1 MKNPAFSY
9 LPFLKRER
17 KPRNKGINYVRAPV
31 MVGQCINDYL
41 EAYSDLVD
49 IFKLSGKQAAM
60 MSQSSLVEFISTCKE
75 YEVLVAIGNPVMDV
89 ALGGGNNVVNEFLD
103 DLVKYEVD
111 IIEISSI
118 ARSIDDD
125 DMCRLIESASKR
137 GLKVINEIGVAFAHS
152 EVFEKNIFVERL
164 KQQSKRFIE
173 AGSWKILLESEGL
186 TENIDEKDHR
196 WHIIDKVIS
205 PLNLDQFMVEA
216 DDQDVLSKYIEI
228 YGPNVNMMI
237 DHTRLLKMEDARIG
251 YGPSQFLWGKVVR
264 Y

>member
-1 MKNPAFSY
+1 MTNPSFPN
-9 LPFLKRER
+9 LPFLKREK
-17 KPRNKGINYVRAPV
+17 KPRDKGINYVRAPV
-31 MVGQCINDYL
+31 MVGKCIDDYL
-41 EAYSDLVD
+41 EAYGELVD

-60 MSQSSLVEFISTCKE
+60 MSQSSLLDFISTCKK
-75 YEVLVAIGNPVMDV
+75 YEVLIALGNPLMDV
-89 ALGGGNNVVNEFLD
+89 ALVGGKKTVDEFLD
-103 DLVKYEVD
+103 KVATYKID

-125 DMCRLIESASKR
+125 DMCRLIENASKR
-137 GLKVINEIGVAFAHS
+137 GIKVINEIGVAFAHS
-152 EVFEKNIFVERL
+152 EISEKNIFIERL

-186 TENIDEKDHR
+186 TENIDKQDYR

-205 PLNLDQFMVEA
+205 PLNVTQFMVEA

-228 YGPNVNMMI
+228 YGPNVNMMV
-237 DHTRLLKMEDARIG
+237 DHNRLLKMEDARIG